1 MNPEALCEPLILL
14 LVSYDYTSKNEN
26 VKNASTAAIIKTTS

>member
-14 LVSYDYTSKNEN
+14 SVSYDYTSKNEN
-26 VKNASTAAIIKTTS
+26 VKNVSTAAIIKTTS